1 MTKYTVLLALGV
13 SAFCAPAFAQHSG
26 HMGYGATAPSS
37 DPCVLGTNT
46 QPGACVGPVRVA
58 PVIVS
63 QGSVQVQQQ
72 QIYSAA
78 QQVSAVQSYGTTVI
92 AHNQAPVMQASG
104 GCVPNYPTAM
114 AGCNGNWVYAPNGNG
129 GQGGYVQGSN
139 NQGGFVP
146 NGYSQGY
153 VNQGYVNQGYVSGPQ
168 YATAPAPVQYQ
179 QAPQYY
185 APAPVQYAPV
195 QQYYAPVPVQ
205 YAPAQQYYAPAPVQ
219 YAPAQQYYAP
229 APVQYAPVQYA
240 PAPRYAPQPQPAGY
254 IQPSFFTGGISYGAG
269 FPEGGGYSGG
279 GGGGYIISGGGTR
292 FSGVRERSPTT
303 LIAPPMRQ
311 RQPSHAPP
319 PKHCGHC

>member
-1 MTKYTVLLALGV
+1 MTKYTLLLALGV

-26 HMGYGATAPSS
+26 HMGYGASTASS

-72 QIYSAA
+72 QTYVAA
-78 QQVSAVQSYGTTVI
+78 QEVRALPSHGVTTI
-92 AHNQAPVMQASG
+92 AYNQAPVMAPPAPVANSG

-114 AGCNGNWVYAPNGNG
+114 TGCNGNWVYAPGGNG
-129 GQGGYVQGSN
+129 VVRGGVYQNNG

-153 VNQGYVNQGYVSGPQ
+153 VNQGYV
-168 YATAPAPVQYQ
+168 A
-179 QAPQYY
+179 APQ
-185 APAPVQYAPV
+185 
-195 QQYYAPVPVQ
+195 
-205 YAPAQQYYAPAPVQ
+205 YAPAPVQ
-219 YAPAQQYYAP
+219 YAPAPVQYAPAPVQYAPAPVQYAPAPVQYAPAPVQYAPAPVQYAP

-240 PAPRYAPQPQPAGY
+240 PVPRYAPQPQPAGY
-254 IQPSFFTGGISYGAG
+254 IQPSFFTSGITYGAG

-279 GGGGYIISGGGTR
+279 GGGGFIISGGGPR
-292 FSGVRERSPTT
+292 FSGVRERSPTP
-303 LIAPPMRQ
+303 LIAPPMR
-311 RQPSHAPP
+311 RNQPRHAPP